1 MRSLLLASA
10 AVLITAGIACAQ
22 TASPMPPA
30 TGSTG
35 EPMATSP
42 TAGKTAPAYVN
53 GPASSASD
61 TPMATSNTGSS
72 TVPNSKT
79 STGST
84 GTMATKSDTT
94 QAPSSGMGSMGSGS
108 SGMSSMNT
116 GMTQTHH
123 VWSGTMPQDADA
135 HTYLKIAS
143 MAIKNHD
150 KATADEALSRAET
163 RMLTRSVPASGSMMD
178 DSAGVKA
185 VENARQAVDAGNY
198 HEAMMDT
205 DMAMHH
211 HMMGGSGMGGGMT
224 NSFSMGDQSSGS
236 VMPGQGS
243 SSPGMSAGAS
253 SGSQQ

>member
-22 TASPMPPA
+22 TASPTPAPTGSMGEPTA
-30 TGSTG
+30 TGS
-35 EPMATSP
+35 A
-42 TAGKTAPAYVN
+42 AGRTAPN
-53 GPASSASD
+53 PAATVPAPATDSTMSS
-61 TPMATSNTGSS
+61 SNSGTS
-72 TVPNSKT
+72 TVPNSKSST
-79 STGST
+79 GNAGEMATKSDPVSTGST
-84 GTMATKSDTT
+84 GMT
-94 QAPSSGMGSMGSGS
+94 SGS

-116 GMTQTHH
+116 GMTHTHH
-123 VWSGTMPQDADA
+123 MWSGTMPQDADA

-143 MAIKNHD
+143 MAIKHHD
-150 KATADEALSRAET
+150 KATADEALNRAET

-198 HEAMMDT
+198 HEAMTDT

-211 HMMGGSGMGGGMT
+211 HMMAGMGDMGGT
-224 NSFSMGDQSSGS
+224 NNSSSMSAPSSGS
-236 VMPGQGS
+236 TMSGQGT
-243 SSPGMSAGAS
+243 SSPGMSAGAA